1 MFEEGFYHLAGRW
14 REIVRD
20 FFGAYCWHLGCLGV
34 LNRHTERFENVE
46 FNAYTVP
53 ALAKLT
59 AMSSGLGVFN
69 SRLDQ
74 TAVAPWKSLDISQGR
89 G

>member
-1 MFEEGFYHLAGRW
+1 MIEEGFYHLAGRR

-20 FFGAYCWHLGCLGV
+20 FLGACCWHLGV
-34 LNRHTERFENVE
+34 NRHTERSENVE

-59 AMSSGLGVFN
+59 AMSSGLGVFK
-69 SRLDQ
+69 SRIVQ
-74 TAVAPWKSLDISQGR
+74 TAVAPWKSLDNSQGR